1 MSTAEIIV
9 RRIHSDTP
17 VSQLELSSR
26 LRQMYSEFSIEPLPK
41 STLIATYRQ
50 LLDQKA
56 LTENKALEHLLVK
69 RAVRTLSGVTVITV
83 LTKPFICPGK
93 CVYCPTEPNMPKSYL
108 SNEPAAQRAVR
119 NTFDAIN
126 QVQGR
131 IRALEN
137 NGHEVDKLELI
148 VLGGTW
154 SAYTKEYQEEFI
166 RDLFYAAN
174 VYGENVMHND
184 VIRNTDAPLPITNY
198 VLRQK
203 LSLQEEQTINETARY
218 RIIGLTLETRP
229 DHIDE
234 EEVKRLRYLGCTRVQ
249 LGVQHTDDKILEL
262 IRRGDT
268 LANAIKATRL
278 LKEAGFK
285 VDHHYM
291 PDLPGS
297 TPAHDLE
304 MFKYVYTSEDLQP
317 DQVKIYP
324 CVVNEYAQLWHWFK
338 NGKYKPYAEKELYDL
353 LMDIKRI
360 TPPYVRINR
369 LIRDIPEES
378 IIAGN
383 SITNLRQYL
392 QKQLAE
398 QGEYCRCIR
407 CREPRADSKDV
418 LTAELK
424 HRTYRASHGTEH
436 FISFETPD
444 EKTIYGFLR
453 LRFNDQP
460 EEVLLPELKGAALV
474 RELHVYGQMTMVA
487 RDDSPVQHMGFGKKL
502 MAEAERLSLENG
514 YKKIAVISGI
524 GVREY
529 YKKLGYRL
537 EGTYMVKDL

>member
-1 MSTAEIIV
+1 
-9 RRIHSDTP
+9 
-17 VSQLELSSR
+17 
-26 LRQMYSEFSIEPLPK
+26 MYSEFSIEPLPK
-41 STLIATYRQ
+41 STLIAVYRQ
-50 LLDQKA
+50 LLEQKRIS
-56 LTENKALEHLLVK
+56 ENKALEHLLVK

-119 NTFDAIN
+119 NTFDAVS
-126 QVQGR
+126 QVQSR

-174 VYGENVMHND
+174 VYGENVMRND
-184 VIRNTDAPLPITNY
+184 VIHNSGDAATITNY
-198 VLRQK
+198 ELRPA
-203 LSLQEEQTINETARY
+203 LSLPEEQTINETARY

-234 EEVKRLRYLGCTRVQ
+234 DEVKRLRYLGCTRVQ

-268 LANAIKATRL
+268 LANAIRATKL
-278 LKEAGFK
+278 LKEAAFK

-297 TPAHDLE
+297 TPDHDLE
-304 MFKYVYTSEDLQP
+304 MFRYVYSSEDLQP

-353 LMDIKRI
+353 LMNIKRI

-392 QKQLAE
+392 QTELAKN
-398 QGEYCRCIR
+398 GEYCKCIR
-407 CREPRADSKDV
+407 CREPRADSSEV

-424 HRTYRASHGTEH
+424 HRTYRASQGIEH

-453 LRFNDQP
+453 LRFNDKP
-460 EEVLLPELKGAALV
+460 EEVLLPELKDASLV
-474 RELHVYGQMTMVA
+474 RELHVYGQMTAVA
-487 RDDSPVQHMGFGKKL
+487 KDDSPVQHMGFGKKL
-502 MAEAERLSLENG
+502 MAEAERLSIENG

-529 YKKLGYRL
+529 YKKLGYTL
-537 EGTYMVKDL
+537 EGTYMVKELKK

>member
-1 MSTAEIIV
+1 
-9 RRIHSDTP
+9 
-17 VSQLELSSR
+17 
-26 LRQMYSEFSIEPLPK
+26 MYSEFSIEPLPK

-50 LLDQKA
+50 LLGQNV

-154 SAYTKEYQEEFI
+154 SAYTKDYQEKFI
-166 RDLFYAAN
+166 RDLFYATN
-174 VYGENVMHND
+174 VYKAGSGIGV
-184 VIRNTDAPLPITNY
+184 RNQEKSTADSAPDPDPQPLT
-198 VLRQK
+198 
-203 LSLQEEQTINETARY
+203 LSEEQTINETARY

-234 EEVKRLRYLGCTRVQ
+234 DEVKRLRYLGCTRVQ

-297 TPAHDLE
+297 TPEHDLE
-304 MFKYVYTSEDLQP
+304 MFKYVYSSEDLQP

-398 QGEYCRCIR
+398 QGEFCRCIR

-424 HRTYRASHGTEH
+424 HRTYRASQGTEH
-436 FISFETPD
+436 FVSFETPD

-453 LRFNDQP
+453 LRFNDAP
-460 EEVLLPELKGAALV
+460 EADLLPELKGASLV
-474 RELHVYGQMTMVA
+474 RELHVYGQMTIVA

-502 MAEAERLSLENG
+502 MAEAERLSIEAG

-537 EGTYMVKDL
+537 EGTYMVKELKS

>member
-1 MSTAEIIV
+1 MSAEIIV
-9 RRIHSDTP
+9 QKISHDTP
-17 VSQLELSSR
+17 SSQTELASR
-26 LRQMYSEFSIEPLPK
+26 LRQMYSEFKIAPLPK

-50 LLDQKA
+50 MLSQRLI
-56 LTENKALEHLLVK
+56 TENKALERLLIK

-83 LTKPFICPGK
+83 LTKPFVCPGK

-119 NTFDAIN
+119 NSFDAIN
-126 QVQGR
+126 QTQGR

-137 NGHEVDKLELI
+137 NGHKVDKLEII

-154 SAYTKEYQEEFI
+154 SAYEKMYQEEFI
-166 RDLFYAAN
+166 RDIFYAVNTYRAGSGSGKR
-174 VYGENVMHND
+174 VGENEND
-184 VIRNTDAPLPITNY
+184 GPDPDPNPRSLPD
-198 VLRQK
+198 
-203 LSLQEEQTINETARY
+203 EQNINETARY

-249 LGVQHTDDKILEL
+249 LGVQHTDDEILKL

-268 LANAIKATRL
+268 LENAIKATRL

-297 TPAHDLE
+297 TPEHDLE

-324 CVVNEYAQLWHWFK
+324 CVVNEYAQLWHWYK
-338 NGKYKPYAEKELYDL
+338 NGKYKPYSEKELYDL
-353 LMDIKRI
+353 LMAIKRI

-392 QKQLAE
+392 QQEMAGN
-398 QGEYCRCIR
+398 GEYCKCIR
-407 CREPRADSKDV
+407 CREPRADTTEV
-418 LTAELK
+418 AQAELK
-424 HRTYRASHGTEH
+424 HRTYRASAGTEH

-444 EKTIYGFLR
+444 EMTIYAFLR
-453 LRFNDQP
+453 LRFNNQPDQ
-460 EEVLLPELKGAALV
+460 VLLPELKGAALV
-474 RELHVYGQMTMVA
+474 RELHVYGQMTPVA
-487 RDDSPVQHMGFGKKL
+487 SDDSPVQHLGFGKKL
-502 MAEAERLSLENG
+502 MAEAERLSIEAG
-514 YKKIAVISGI
+514 YKKIGVISGI

-529 YKKLGYRL
+529 YKKLGYTL
-537 EGTYMVKDL
+537 EGTYMVKELVAKN